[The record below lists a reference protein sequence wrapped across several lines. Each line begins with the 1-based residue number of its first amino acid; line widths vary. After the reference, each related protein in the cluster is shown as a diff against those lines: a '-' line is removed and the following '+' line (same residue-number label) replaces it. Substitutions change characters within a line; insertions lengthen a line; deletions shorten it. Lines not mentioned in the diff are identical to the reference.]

1 MSEEVYEKTL
11 LCCRGTGCTAG
22 GSESIYLFFLK
33 ELKERGLDKKFK
45 ISITGCHG
53 LCEMGPIVVV
63 QPEGVLYCHTS
74 IEDVSEIIDKTLIKS
89 ELVEHLLYK
98 NPITSEIIPKY
109 RDIPFYKYQKRIL
122 LRNCGVIN
130 PEDIEEYIKKDGYL
144 ALRKALLEMS
154 PLQIINEVKNSGLR
168 GRGGAG
174 FPTGLKW
181 EFTKKA
187 KGEPKYIV
195 CNADEGDPGAFMDR
209 SLIEGDSH
217 SVLEGM
223 LIAGHA
229 IGAKEGYIYCRAEYP
244 LALHRLGIAIKQ
256 AKEYGFIGKNILG
269 TDFSFDIRIKQ
280 GAGAFVCGEETA
292 LLASIEGRRGEPRPR
307 PPFPATS
314 GLWGKPTNINN
325 VKSYSYV
332 PQIILNGADWFA
344 SMGTERTKG
353 TMVFA
358 LTGKVISTGL
368 AEVPVGMS
376 IGELVFDVGG
386 GVMPGKKFKAIQI
399 GGPLGGCLPI
409 EKLNTPIDYEPITES
424 GAIMGSGGMIVV
436 DNETCMVEFAKFFL
450 QFAND
455 ESCGQCVPCRI
466 GGQRMLEILTRIT
479 EGRGKLEDLVKLE
492 RLSRIINQASLCAL
506 GQLTPNPVLT
516 TLKYFRDEYLAHI
529 IDKRCPAG
537 ECETL
542 VPASCINDCPAEVN
556 VPVYIG
562 LISEGKISEALAVH
576 RKANPF
582 PSICSRICPHPCEEI
597 CRRGEIDEPIA
608 TRALKRFMSDY
619 EKEKKWIIQPLE
631 EKKEQKIAIIGSGP
645 AGLTAAY
652 RLARLGYKITIFEAK
667 PEIGGM
673 LIYGIPD
680 YRLPREIVRH
690 EIDMILKSGDISIK
704 TNTKIGEDLTLSDLK
719 DQGFYA
725 IFISIGSQKSVELKI
740 PGENIEG
747 VISELKFLDSINS
760 GKNLE
765 IAKDKKIAIIG
776 GGNVAIDAARS
787 AIRLSAKEVHIIYR
801 RRKEDMPA
809 QTEEIREAEEEGV
822 IIHTLLSPKAIEKKE
837 EKLKELKCFKMSL
850 TRKTENGKQRP
861 TFGKSARKRPFVIEN
876 SEISMEFDLIIKA
889 IGQRSDLSIL
899 KNYEGIEVNERGN
912 IVVDPRTFVT
922 SKSGIFAGGDIVTG
936 PASAIEAIAAGNKAA
951 KSIHNYLQG
960 NPLLEPAKIMQ
971 RPISK
976 EKLLMTEEDGVRP
989 RQKIGK
995 ISPDKRVNDFR
1006 EIEKCFDKKT
1016 ATLEA
1021 KRCLRCDLEEYE

>member
-1 MSEEVYEKTL
+1 MPEEVYEKTL
-11 LCCRGTGCTAG
+11 LICRGTGCTAG
-22 GSESIYLFFLK
+22 GSESIYQSFLK
-33 ELKERGLDKKFK
+33 ELKERGLDKRFK

-63 QPEGVLYCHTS
+63 QPEGILYCHTS

-98 NPITSEIIPKY
+98 HPITSEIIPKY
-109 RDIPFYKYQKRIL
+109 KDIPFYKHQKRIL

-130 PEDIEEYIKKDGYL
+130 PEDIEEYIEKDGYL

-209 SLIEGDSH
+209 SLVEGDPNSI
-217 SVLEGM
+217 LEGM
-223 LIAGHA
+223 LIAGYA

-244 LALHRLGIAIKQ
+244 LALHRLEIAIKQ

-307 PPFPATS
+307 PPFPANS

-332 PQIILNGADWFA
+332 PQIILKGADWFA

-386 GVMPGKKFKAIQI
+386 GVTKGKKFKAIQI
-399 GGPLGGCLPI
+399 GGPLGGCLPV
-409 EKLNTPIDYEPITES
+409 EKLNTPIDYEPITEA

-450 QFAND
+450 QFSNN
-455 ESCGQCVPCRI
+455 ESCGLCVPCRI

-479 EGRGKLEDLVKLE
+479 EGKGKLEDLEKLE
-492 RLSRIINQASLCAL
+492 KLARVMNQGSLCAL

-542 VPASCINDCPAEVN
+542 VPAPCLNACPAEVN

-597 CRRGEIDEPIA
+597 CRRGKIDEPVAI
-608 TRALKRFMSDY
+608 RALKRFMSDY
-619 EKEKKWIIQPLE
+619 EKEEEWIIQSLE
-631 EKKEQKIAIIGSGP
+631 EEKEQKVAIIGSGP
-645 AGLTAAY
+645 AGLTVAY

-719 DQGFYA
+719 DQGFDA

-747 VISELKFLDSINS
+747 VISGVKFLDDINT
-760 GKNLE
+760 GKN
-765 IAKDKKIAIIG
+765 IKIVKDKKIAIVG

-787 AIRLSAKEVHIIYR
+787 AIRLGAKEVHIIYR

-809 QTEEIREAEEEGV
+809 QTEEIKEAEEEGV
-822 IIHTLLSPKAIEKKE
+822 IINTLLSPKAIEKNG
-837 EKLKELKCFKMSL
+837 KLKELKCFKMSL
-850 TRKTENGKQRP
+850 TKKTEDGKQRP
-861 TFGKSARKRPFVIEN
+861 TFDRSARKRPFIIEN
-876 SEISMEFDLIIKA
+876 SEISMELDLIIKA

-899 KNYEGIEVNERGN
+899 KNYNGIEVNKRGN
-912 IVVDPRTFVT
+912 IIVDPRTFVT

-960 NPLLEPAKIMQ
+960 DPLLEPAEIIQ
-971 RPISK
+971 RSISK
-976 EKLLMTEEDGVRP
+976 EKPLMTEEDGVRP
-989 RQKIGK
+989 RQKIRK
-995 ISPDKRVNDFR
+995 ISPNKRVNDFR
-1006 EIEKCFDKKT
+1006 EIEKPFDKET
-1016 ATLEA
+1016 AILEA
-1021 KRCLRCDLEEYE
+1021 KRCLRCELEEYE